1 MLIGLQLLVCSCR
14 ESYPAQSP
22 HSPAEPAAE
31 METRDFRNCREDVVA
46 ILALD
51 GEGIWRASSE
61 GCQDQLSI
69 LLLCR

>member
-1 MLIGLQLLVCSCR
+1 
-14 ESYPAQSP
+14 
-22 HSPAEPAAE
+22 